1 MERGYCVHC
10 MNPMD
15 GDRCNVCGKSAAEYR
30 PAPHHLQAG
39 TMLNGKYLVGA
50 VLGEGGFG
58 ITYIGRDTNL
68 DIKVAIKEYYPS
80 GSVSRNTVGS
90 REITAH
96 VGEAQAF
103 FERGKRS
110 FLEEARVLAKF
121 SGQSS
126 VVSVRDF
133 FSENNTVYIV
143 MEYLEGID
151 LKDYLN
157 RHGKMTFEET
167 VAMLAPIMNA
177 LSKIHAH
184 GLIHRDIS
192 PANIMLLNDGTVK
205 LLDFGAAREVGGA
218 DEKSLSILLKPGYAP
233 EEQYRTKGR
242 QGPWT
247 DVYALSAT
255 MYKMLTG
262 ETPTDAMNRVFSDDL
277 GSIRERNPS
286 VTAEQE
292 AVIRK
297 GMAVQQANRY
307 QTIDALYADCRAAA
321 SAGQQTEKTVRTIA
335 GGGSRT
341 YYEPADEKTVKT
353 VVGGGSRTHYE
364 PTDERT
370 VADSGNR
377 RGVQAQ
383 PQGRAEE
390 AGCGKKTKKPSIPA
404 FIGSIITGALTLYAI
419 FAVAISILEKQ
430 SGVALPIILAL
441 LLGAATFFLG
451 RLYFPRIDN
460 KNRKPNVF
468 CFAASIVSL
477 LATIYYAI
485 STYFAFENP
494 SFDNENLGT
503 FGVVMT
509 ALSLAL
515 PIFFGY
521 FYFPRLNRK
530 KKKLFM
536 KIFGGIAAAAVLG
549 LVIGILFKNVNTVT
563 IGDQNIA
570 RDATEVT
577 LTLDIV
583 TNHEI
588 EKLKELKKLESLSVY
603 ECFLDDEDI
612 KTIGEL
618 TQLKKLSIFGNTD
631 VTDISPLAK
640 LTELTYLDISI
651 TKVSDLSCISGLT
664 KLETLS
670 ISNTKVSDLSVLKN
684 FTALDTLKMD
694 YLSELEPSTLVL
706 PATVSTLYC
715 CGNGLQSLDFVT
727 GSESLRMICA
737 SDNEISDLSP
747 LAKFKLYKVDLALNH
762 ITDLSALDVSEIY
775 DLDVSTNEISD
786 ISCLNGINA
795 SMIDLSYNNITD
807 ISALADSYRIGKLA
821 LQHNQITDIS
831 PLKDCYKIWSL
842 DISYNQIVDI
852 SAVATI
858 DDMAF
863 FNARSNKIADISP
876 LASCTKLI
884 ESNNSLDLRN
894 NCITS
899 VEALSAYTNTRHIYL
914 SGNQITDVSP
924 LKNCTALEM
933 LCLNHNRIE
942 DVSALGALPQLSN
955 LQLVD
960 NPITSVD
967 ALRLDGYENTIFG
980 FSNLHISYHESIDFA
995 KLAEIEHLKVMV
1007 YDVPPRQQEA
1017 LRKYGFWVS
1026 IDSGDELDEEESN
1039 PDLTEAENTEEESD
1053 G

>member
-80 GSVSRNTVGS
+80 GSVSRNTIGS

-121 SGQSS
+121 SSQSS

-167 VAMLAPIMNA
+167 VTMLAPIMNA

-233 EEQYRTKGR
+233 EEQYRTKGH

-255 MYKMLTG
+255 MYKMLTC
-262 ETPTDAMNRVFSDDL
+262 ETPIDAMNRVFSDDL

-307 QTIDALYADCRAAA
+307 QTIDALYADCRAAV

-335 GGGSRT
+335 GGENRT
-341 YYEPADEKTVKT
+341 HYEPVDEKTVKT
-353 VVGGGSRTHYE
+353 VVGGGSRMHYE
-364 PTDERT
+364 PADEKT
-370 VADSGNR
+370 VADSANR
-377 RGVQAQ
+377 YIVQTQ

-390 AGCGKKTKKPSIPA
+390 ARSGKKTKKPSIPA
-404 FIGSIITGALTLYAI
+404 FIGSIITGALTLFAI
-419 FAVAISILEKQ
+419 LGTAVSILSEE
-430 SGVALPIILAL
+430 SSAVPPIILAL

-460 KNRKPNVF
+460 KNRKPNAF
-468 CFAASIVSL
+468 CFVASIVSL
-477 LATIYYAI
+477 LATIYCAI
-485 STYFAFENP
+485 ATYFAFNNP
-494 SFDNENLGT
+494 SLGKENLGP
-503 FGVVMT
+503 FGLVMT
-509 ALSLAL
+509 VLSLVL

-530 KKKLFM
+530 KRKLFA

-570 RDATEVT
+570 RDATKVT

-588 EKLKELKKLESLSVY
+588 EKLKELKKLESLYVY

-618 TQLKKLSIFGNTD
+618 TQLKKLSISANTD
-631 VTDISPLAK
+631 VTDISPLAN
-640 LTELTYLDISI
+640 LTELTYLDVSI

-670 ISNTKVSDLSVLKN
+670 INNTKVSDLSVLEN
-684 FTALDTLKMD
+684 FTALETLKMD
-694 YLSELEPSTLVL
+694 YLTELDPSTLVL
-706 PATVSTLYC
+706 PATVKTLC
-715 CGNGLQSLDFVT
+715 CCSNGLKSLDFVT
-727 GSESLRMICA
+727 GAESLRNIYA
-737 SDNEISDLSP
+737 SGNEISDLSP
-747 LAKFKLYKVDLALNH
+747 LAKFKLFIVNLALNR
-762 ITDLSALDVSEIY
+762 ITDLSALDVTGISE
-775 DLDVSTNEISD
+775 LDVSTNEISD
-786 ISCLNGINA
+786 ISCLNGIGA
-795 SMIDLSYNNITD
+795 HVIDLSYNNITD
-807 ISALADSYRIGKLA
+807 IGALADQYQIGLLD

-831 PLKDCYKIWSL
+831 PLKNCFEISSL
-842 DISYNQIVDI
+842 DISYNQIADI

-858 DDMAF
+858 DALEI
-863 FNARSNKIADISP
+863 FNARSNQIADISP

-884 ESNNSLDLRN
+884 ENAHSLDLRD

-899 VEALSAYTNTRHIYL
+899 VEALSAYTNTTHIYL
-914 SGNQITDVSP
+914 SGNQITDISP

-933 LCLNHNRIE
+933 LLLNHNRIE
-942 DVSALGALPQLSN
+942 DVSALGVLPQLSI

-960 NPITSVD
+960 NPITNAD
-967 ALRLDGYENTIFG
+967 ELRLNGYENTIFG
-980 FSNLHISYHESIDFA
+980 FSNLRITYHENIDFA
-995 KLAEIEHLKVMV
+995 KLAEIENLHVVV
-1007 YDVPPRQQEA
+1007 YDVPPRQQDA
-1017 LRKYGFWVS
+1017 LREYGFWVS
-1026 IDSGDELDEEESN
+1026 LDSGDELDEEEPN
-1039 PDLTEAENTEEESD
+1039 PDLTEAESTEEQSD